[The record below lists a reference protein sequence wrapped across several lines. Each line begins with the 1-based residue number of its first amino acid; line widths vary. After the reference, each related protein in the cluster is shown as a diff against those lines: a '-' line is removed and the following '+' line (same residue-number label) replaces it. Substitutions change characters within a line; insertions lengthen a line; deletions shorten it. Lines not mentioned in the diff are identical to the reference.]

1 MRVETE
7 REFKFQLT
15 KENFYKL
22 EDYIES
28 LGYKKIEVVNQVNYY
43 IDTEKFSLRN
53 SGTTLRVRHFV
64 DNDTYELTAKVKNSN
79 GEEDNNLKVK
89 EEVTIDI
96 SKNCAEDILKNNNMR
111 EYIYLFEDKAELF
124 NNKKLVVLGTLSTER
139 TNYLIREDAII
150 SFDKSKYF
158 NKEDYEIELE
168 TVNVDED
175 RAFLKEIFQE
185 AGVAAFE
192 ENKSKVKRF
201 IEEFNKK

>member
-15 KENFYKL
+15 KEDFYKL
-22 EDYIES
+22 QDCIES
-28 LGYKKIEVVNQVNYY
+28 LGYKKTEVVNQVNYY

-53 SGTTLRVRHFV
+53 SGTTLRVRHFI
-64 DNDTYELTAKVKNSN
+64 DNDTYELTAKVKNNN
-79 GEEDNNLKVK
+79 GEEDKELKVK

-96 SKNCAEDILKNNNMR
+96 SKNCAEDILNNNNMR

-124 NNKKLVVLGTLSTER
+124 NNKKLVVLGSLSTER
-139 TNYLIREDAII
+139 TNYFIREDAML

-175 RAFLKEIFQE
+175 REFLNHIFKKAE
-185 AGVAAFE
+185 VEVFK

-201 IEEFNKK
+201 IEEFNIR

>member
-7 REFKFQLT
+7 REFKSQLT
-15 KENFYKL
+15 KEDFYKL
-22 EDYIES
+22 QDYIES

-43 IDTEKFSLRN
+43 IDTENFSLRN
-53 SGTTLRVRHFV
+53 SGTTLRVRHFI
-64 DNDTYELTAKVKNSN
+64 DNDTYELTAKIKNNN
-79 GEEDNNLKVK
+79 GEEDKELKVK

-96 SKNCAEDILKNNNMR
+96 SKNCAEDILNNNNMR

-124 NNKKLVVLGTLSTER
+124 NNKKLVVLGSLSTER
-139 TNYLIREDAII
+139 TNYFIREDAML

-158 NKEDYEIELE
+158 DKEDYEIELE

-175 RAFLKEIFQE
+175 RAFLNYIFE
-185 AGVAAFE
+185 KAEVEAFE

-201 IEEFNKK
+201 IEEFNIR

>member
-7 REFKFQLT
+7 REFKSQLT
-15 KENFYKL
+15 KEDFYKL
-22 EDYIES
+22 QDYIES

-43 IDTEKFSLRN
+43 IDTENFSLRN
-53 SGTTLRVRHFV
+53 SGTTLRVRHFI
-64 DNDTYELTAKVKNSN
+64 DDDTYELTAKVKNDN
-79 GEEDNNLKVK
+79 GEEDNDLKVK

-96 SKNCAEDILKNNNMR
+96 SKNCAKDILKNNNMR

-124 NNKKLVVLGTLSTER
+124 NNKKLVVLGSLSTER
-139 TNYLIREDAII
+139 TNYFIREDAML

-158 NKEDYEIELE
+158 DKEDYEIELE

-175 RAFLKEIFQE
+175 RAFLKDIFNKAE
-185 AGVAAFE
+185 VTVFE

-201 IEEFNKK
+201 IEEFNIR